1 MKEYDGNAQDQINT
15 EKIGNLPEIKFRLMI
30 VKMFLRLEKRMVK
43 MQEAISTVNTIT
55 KDTEEIK
62 NEQTDEQQNY

>member
-1 MKEYDGNAQDQINT
+1 
-15 EKIGNLPEIKFRLMI
+15 MI

-62 NEQTDEQQNY
+62 NEQTDE